1 MTLELVPLCTLEVT
15 LADPV
20 MVGEGPAGLR
30 LIYEVLE
37 MSVAGNRLAGKILG
51 RAGADW
57 VTVSGTVGT
66 LDVRFTLETHDGA
79 IVLVQY
85 QGRTDLSSGPANS
98 VIYVAPKFET
108 SDPRYVWLNAV
119 QVVGKGVLDGNQLS
133 YEWCEVR

>member
-85 QGRTDLSSGPANS
+85 QGPTDLSSGPANS